1 MLGCLSRARLR
12 AVSGQLRH
20 RKTPAVDPPEV
31 GELNLVLLPLINQ
44 PIPPRIPFSIRKTN
58 CAPRK
63 WRRLGSM
70 NIKRDDLM
78 SRGPPP
84 FLPNGAE
91 LSDFFSSRDETYT
104 CIVDGG
110 ATATEMVGSDAPR
123 HATRRTRCHQ
133 IRPYCVR
140 SRFFPAKAVF
150 LDRRLPPPTALHI
163 RSLVP

>member
-91 LSDFFSSRDETYT
+91 LSDFFHPETKPT
-104 CIVDGG
+104 RVLSTGG
-110 ATATEMVGSDAPR
+110 P
-123 HATRRTRCHQ
+123 
-133 IRPYCVR
+133 P
-140 SRFFPAKAVF
+140 
-150 LDRRLPPPTALHI
+150 LPKW
-163 RSLVP
+163 